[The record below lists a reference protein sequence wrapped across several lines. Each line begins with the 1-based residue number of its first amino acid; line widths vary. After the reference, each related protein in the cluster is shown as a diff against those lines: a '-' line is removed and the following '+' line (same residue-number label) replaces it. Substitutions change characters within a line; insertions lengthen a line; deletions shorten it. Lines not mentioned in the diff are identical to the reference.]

1 MLKITVPAGE
11 LFDPVSET
19 FIYTK
24 ETTLTLEHSLV
35 SLSKWESKW
44 KTPFLNHEHS
54 VLMFDDYIRCMTL
67 TQNVDPNVYR
77 VITPDI
83 RKRIQEY
90 MDDPMTAAIIREDPT
105 NGRVSKEFT
114 TSDLIYY
121 WMVELGISFDCQKWH
136 LNRLL
141 ALIRITNIKRKP
153 PKKTNR
159 AEVARRH
166 HDINAAR
173 RAKQRSR
180 R

>member
-1 MLKITVPAGE
+1 M
-11 LFDPVSET
+11 
-19 FIYTK
+19 
-24 ETTLTLEHSLV
+24 

-44 KTPFLNHEHS
+44 KKPFLNREHTVS
-54 VLMFDDYIRCMTL
+54 MFDDYIRCMTL

-90 MDDPMTAAIIREDPT
+90 MDDPMTAAIIREDPA
-105 NGRVSKEFT
+105 NGRMPVKFT

-121 WMVELGISFDCQKWH
+121 WMIALNIPFECQKWH

-141 ALIRITNIKRKP
+141 ALIRITNIEQKP

-159 AEVARRH
+159 AETARRH
-166 HDINAAR
+166 HEINAAR
-173 RAKQRSR
+173 RAKQRPR